1 MISRLDQSVGAV
13 VEALDQRGML
23 NNSVI
28 VFLSDNGAPNVKSSN
43 SGSNYPW
50 RGVRTPH
57 AVDEMSSLF
66 RG

>member
-1 MISRLDQSVGAV
+1 MISKLDQSVAAI

-50 RGVRTPH
+50 RGVRTNTK
-57 AVDEMSSLF
+57 
-66 RG
+66 